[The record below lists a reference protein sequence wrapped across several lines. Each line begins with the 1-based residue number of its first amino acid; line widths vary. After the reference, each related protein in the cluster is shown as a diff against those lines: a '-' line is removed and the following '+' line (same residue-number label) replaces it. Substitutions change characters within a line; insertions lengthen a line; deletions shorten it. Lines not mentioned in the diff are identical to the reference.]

1 MTGQTRYRGRSGS
14 HVLGRCPDQ
23 RKGWIMTDYVFVY
36 RAPKGY
42 RGTPEGFAAY
52 NAWFDCLGDHLV
64 DKGNPVFTR
73 TATGT
78 TTPGT
83 DTVLGGYSLIRAEN
97 LDEAAELAKG
107 CPIVAA
113 GGGVEVGE
121 LIPVPGREHPARI
134 Y

>member
-1 MTGQTRYRGRSGS
+1 
-14 HVLGRCPDQ
+14 
-23 RKGWIMTDYVFVY
+23 MTDYLFVY
-36 RAPKGY
+36 RAPTGY
-42 RGTPEGFAAY
+42 RGSPEGFAAY
-52 NAWFDCLGDHLV
+52 DAWFDWLGEHLL
-64 DKGNPVFTR
+64 DKGNPVVTR

-78 TTPGT
+78 TSPGT
-83 DTVLGGYSLIRAEN
+83 DLVLGGYSLIRAES

-121 LIPVPGREHPARI
+121 LTPVSGREHPART